1 MSVLLH
7 LPAVLARHSGGQRT
21 IATTGTTVGE
31 AVADA
36 SARFPALRSRLVD
49 NAGSPYPF
57 VTYYLNDEDIRL
69 HGGFSTPVS
78 DGDDVIIVPAVA
90 GG

>member
-1 MSVLLH
+1 MPILLH
-7 LPAVLARHSGGQRT
+7 LPAVLARLSGGQRT
-21 IATTGTTVGE
+21 ILASGATVGE

-36 SARFPALRSRLVD
+36 SSRFPALRPRLVD
-49 NAGSPYPF
+49 DTGSPYPF
-57 VTYYLNDEDIRL
+57 ITYYLNDEDIRL
-69 HGGFSTPVS
+69 RGGFQASVH